1 MPKTLLLEDLE
12 RLGYEDLN
20 NVITY
25 LLDLK

>member
-25 LLDLK
+25 LLDLE